1 MKNEMQQVLDSINE
15 TVGGFVTNQKS
26 MQRQLDAIDLSIKD
40 RAVGGIARE
49 SLLDKL
55 KSEDSFQRLIKD
67 RRGSATLTLTGK
79 DLSLFERKT
88 TITAVGQG
96 FMQTGV
102 LAIDRIPGI
111 TPEARQV
118 LTVRDVLTANPTVMQ
133 VVDFVRVQTPMSI
146 ASPVPEASTKP
157 ENQLSFTSLSE
168 KVRTLATFIPA
179 SKQILDDMAELANF
193 INTSIGYYVDLA
205 EEQQLLFGDATVENL
220 HGLVPQAMAFD
231 KTQLPAAGATKIDVI
246 GCAIEQ
252 IEVAKEL
259 APTFAI
265 IHPSDWW
272 SMKLLKDTLGR
283 YILGDPQST
292 ATPRIFDLDVI
303 PTTSMSKGS
312 FLIGSG
318 NAAASE
324 IRDRQELVVEVST
337 EHANFFI
344 QNLVAIRAEKRLC
357 LIVKRPNSYV
367 TGTFTTAGGSPLSQ
381 SPSNSG
387 SARS

>member
-55 KSEDSFQRLIKD
+55 KSEDSFQRLVKD

-102 LAIDRIPGI
+102 MPIDRIPGI

-157 ENQLSFTSLSE
+157 ENQLSFVSLSE

-193 INTSIGYYVDLA
+193 INTSIGYYVDLC
-205 EEQQLLFGDATVENL
+205 EEQQLLFGDSTGENL

-252 IEVAKEL
+252 IEVAKEINPSFL
-259 APTFAI
+259 I
-265 IHPSDWW
+265 CHPSDWW
-272 SMKLLKDTLGR
+272 SMKLLKDSLGR

-292 ATPRIFDLDVI
+292 TTPRIFDLDVI
-303 PTTSMSKGS
+303 PTTSMVKGS
-312 FLIGSG
+312 FLVGSG
-318 NAAASE
+318 NPTASE

-344 QNLVAIRAEKRLC
+344 QNLVAIRAEKRLA
-357 LIVKRPNSYV
+357 LIVKRPNSYI
-367 TGTFTTAGGSPLSQ
+367 TGTFTTAGGSPLSAT
-381 SPSNSG
+381 S
-387 SARS
+387 